1 MRNTNKKGFTIVEL
15 VVVVA
20 VIAILAAVLIPTF
33 SGIIKK
39 ANLSAD
45 QKAVT
50 DMNTVLAMEDAT
62 DDIKNIF
69 DMYLALEACGL
80 DGKNYEPLTKDTFFF
95 WDSDLNRV
103 LHVDAD
109 NKVIAPAQY
118 KDRTYEGNGWVSLT
132 NKVAAKAPANFDK
145 NSTSVTVNNANEFMF
160 VMEQVDKGATNET
173 LVINIPADGIDM
185 MGASFAT
192 KMINNN
198 ITISGATGAT
208 IFNAA
213 AVDPAEKGDG
223 SEHNDGDYSVALFPK
238 VGAGKTLKIEN
249 ITFENIYVKNTHTS
263 NVGILVGEAFSAT
276 VEINNVTVKNST
288 VIGHR
293 NVGALIGN
301 VNNSDAFAKI
311 GTTAEVK
318 LENVNVLAVGG
329 RSGKV
334 IGTVNGADSQIT
346 LGDVDYTG
354 CTLGIYECEQNAGT
368 DYKMT
373 SGEINS
379 WCYDFE
385 GNKEDRTD
393 KYDSAALW
401 FNYTTKAFKK

>member
-33 SGIIKK
+33 SGVIKK

-45 QKAVT
+45 QKAVA

-62 DDIKNIF
+62 DGIKNIF
-69 DMYLALEACGL
+69 DMYLALEASGL
-80 DGKNYEPLTKDTFFF
+80 DGKDYEPLTKDTYFF
-95 WDSDLNRV
+95 WDSDINRV

-145 NSTSVTVNNANEFMF
+145 NSTTVTVNNANEFMY
-160 VMEQVDKGATNET
+160 VMEQIDNGATNET
-173 LVINIPADGIDM
+173 LVINIPATGIDM

-192 KMINNN
+192 KMIKNN
-198 ITISGATGAT
+198 ITISGASGAK

-238 VGAGKTLKIEN
+238 VDLGKTLKIEN

-263 NVGILVGEAFSAT
+263 NVGILVGEAYGADI
-276 VEINNVTVKNST
+276 EIKNVTIKNST

-293 NVGALIGN
+293 NVGSFIGN
-301 VNNSDAFAKI
+301 VNNAASRNATAKI
-311 GTTAEVK
+311 TDST
-318 LENVNVLAVGG
+318 LDNVTVLTVGG
-329 RSGKV
+329 RSGKIV
-334 IGTVNGADSQIT
+334 GTRNGDNSGITINNVNYAD
-346 LGDVDYTG
+346 
-354 CTLGIYECEQNAGT
+354 CTMGIYECEQNKGT
-368 DYKMT
+368 DYNMT
-373 SGEINS
+373 SGEITS
-379 WCYDFE
+379 WCYDSE
-385 GNKEDRTD
+385 GNKEEKSGY

-401 FNYTTKAFKK
+401 YNANGTFNK